1 MRERY
6 GGRHARSLCGNLP
19 LTAENEKY
27 NRKVLQIAHY
37 NCAKFE
43 RGPCEENSI
52 LAHGYTKVMDVIFTF
67 FVTYS

>member
-1 MRERY
+1 
-6 GGRHARSLCGNLP
+6 
-19 LTAENEKY
+19 
-27 NRKVLQIAHY
+27 VLQIAHY